1 MSIWKNLVTLD
12 TVLINMIDKKHR
24 ALTLEIDRYVCVEC
38 EEEFDF
44 NDL

>member
-1 MSIWKNLVTLD
+1 MTC
-12 TVLINMIDKKHR
+12 KHR

-38 EEEFDF
+38 DEEFDF

>member
-1 MSIWKNLVTLD
+1 MTC
-12 TVLINMIDKKHR
+12 KHR
-24 ALTLEIDRYVCVEC
+24 ALTLEKKRYVCVEC